1 MRRQRTVA
9 FVAAGCGGGGSSGG
23 TSGTTTAAKSNF
35 KAALVSDVAGFND
48 NGFNK
53 NQLLGLEKMKAV
65 LGITA
70 IPKVSHSSSDYVPNY
85 NAAVHAGANLIIAAG
100 FLLGDTVKKYAK
112 QYPKIKFAITDD
124 PVAAI
129 GGYKNEIG
137 ITYATQEG
145 GCLVGV
151 LAAKEAQKMNGG
163 KAGTI
168 GAVGGIKIP
177 PVDSYIAGY
186 QYCANKAVP
195 GTKTLVKYSNSFT
208 DESACSNVAQNEI
221 GSGAQVVF
229 QVAGLC
235 GDGALKEASKLN
247 KWGVG
252 VDVDEYHVASRI
264 LTSATKKT
272 DVGVETAIRLA
283 NSGHWPGGKD
293 ISLDLKNNGVGVGT
307 ISPTVPQAWI
317 NHDESVQVADHRRHA
332 HSAGDAE
339 QVATARLRREGDS
352 ISPSRR
358 RAIASAAVSDELVLE
373 MRGIRKE
380 FPGVVANDD
389 VSLDVRRGEVHALLG
404 ENGAGK
410 STLMNI
416 LYGLYKPGRG
426 RDPRCNGKPVIVRLG
441 ERRDRRRY
449 RHGAPALHAHPRD
462 DRRRERRAGDGAG
475 QGRRPARRVVR
486 RSSRSP
492 TWRRRSTSPWSRA
505 RSSRTSASASSSA
518 SRS

>member
-1 MRRQRTVA
+1 L
-9 FVAAGCGGGGSSGG
+9 
-23 TSGTTTAAKSNF
+23 

-53 NQLLGLEKMKAV
+53 NQLAGLNKMKAQ

-70 IPKVSHSSSDYVPNY
+70 LPAVSKSSSDYVPNY
-85 NAAVHAGANLIIAAG
+85 NKVIHQGANLVIAAG

-112 QYPKIKFAITDD
+112 QYPKINFAITDD
-124 PVAAI
+124 PVSAI

-186 QYCANKAVP
+186 QYCADKAVP
-195 GTKTLVKYSNSFT
+195 GTKTITRYSNSFT
-208 DESACSNVAQNEI
+208 DESACATQAQNEI
-221 GSGAQVVF
+221 GQGAQVVF

-235 GDGALKEASKLN
+235 GDGALKQASKQG

-252 VDVDEYHVASRI
+252 VDVDEYHVASKI

-293 ISLDLKNNGVGVGT
+293 ITLNLKNSGVGVGT
-307 ISPTVPQAWI
+307 ISPTVPQSWI
-317 NHDESVQVADHRRHA
+317 
-332 HSAGDAE
+332 
-339 QVATARLRREGDS
+339 
-352 ISPSRR
+352 
-358 RAIASAAVSDELVLE
+358 
-373 MRGIRKE
+373 
-380 FPGVVANDD
+380 
-389 VSLDVRRGEVHALLG
+389 
-404 ENGAGK
+404 
-410 STLMNI
+410 TLMNS
-416 LYGLYKPGRG
+416 YKAKIIGGSLTP
-426 RDPRCNGKPVIVRLG
+426 
-441 ERRDRRRY
+441 
-449 RHGAPALHAHPRD
+449 PATL
-462 DRRRERRAGDGAG
+462 
-475 QGRRPARRVVR
+475 
-486 RSSRSP
+486 SK
-492 TWRRRSTSPWSRA
+492 
-505 RSSRTSASASSSA
+505 
-518 SRS
+518 